1 MGRKPP
7 FGGLTLHT
15 GGAQL
20 GIGIQGGAQACCSQP
35 PDPQPKILNGK
46 ASKSKTQLN
55 GLKHPLCSHIGGG
68 QGGGPHEGGG
78 HGGGQGGGPHE
89 GGGHGGGHIWGG
101 HAGAQPAIGLGPAIA
116 GPAQGIPGPRTCTF
130 MGAHPGSGPQ
140 YEATDTV
147 DPTVNRIRAIPTQM
161 EVILTTIP
169 LLLSEKANKIHG
181 FCSFTKRFY
190 HL

>member
-7 FGGLTLHT
+7 FGGLTLATGAH

-46 ASKSKTQLN
+46 ASRSKTQLN
-55 GLKHPLCSHIGGG
+55 GLKHPLCSHV
-68 QGGGPHEGGG
+68 GGG
-78 HGGGQGGGPHE
+78 HGGGAHE
-89 GGGHGGGHIWGG
+89 GGGHGGGHICCGG
-101 HAGAQPAIGLGPAIA
+101 QGGGQLAIPGIGLGPAIA
-116 GPAQGIPGPRTCTF
+116 GTPQGMPGPRTWTF
-130 MGAHPGSGPQ
+130 TGVQPGSGPQ

-147 DPTVNRIRAIPTQM
+147 VPTVNKIRAIPTQM

-169 LLLSEKANKIHG
+169 LLLSEKANEIHI